1 MKQLW
6 RKVMS
11 DKVERP
17 PNYWNWIEPT
27 YLNIDWSKNNH
38 IATPAIEIT
47 RDEFDLLRD
56 HCIYGLRGINYDNT
70 IRLPD
75 APEGE
80 RLGQD
85 GNSWNIHYYF
95 YPFCAI
101 AVADCFFWREKD
113 YEEDSFRKGLGDFLP
128 DNNYERYTSGYARRY
143 FRIGCEHKWIE
154 LSQAESKKRGIS
166 HYGNCWHVNYCD
178 ECGEVWTYDSSG

>member
-1 MKQLW
+1 
-6 RKVMS
+6 MS
-11 DKVERP
+11 EEIISP
-17 PNYWNWIEPT
+17 PDSWDWIKPT
-27 YLNIDWSKNNH
+27 YLNIDWSKTNH

-56 HCIYGLRGINYDNT
+56 HGVYGLRGINYDNT

-75 APEGE
+75 APEEE

-95 YPFCAI
+95 YPFRAI
-101 AVADCFFWREKD
+101 AVADTYFWREADYNKD
-113 YEEDSFRKGLGDFLP
+113 AFRKGLGHFLP
-128 DNNYERYTSGYARRY
+128 DKDYDQYTNGHARRY
-143 FRIGCEHKWIE
+143 FRIGCGHNWVE

-166 HYGNCWHVNYCD
+166 HYGMHCHVNYCD
-178 ECGEVWTYDSSG
+178 ECGEVWKYDSSG